1 MTSRTSRPAVWHI
14 GGDDVH
20 KRIPLLQALTAR
32 GFRVAAAGSE
42 DAAQFR
48 DNDIPY
54 FRYPLHRKL
63 APLQD
68 LRSCRALTA
77 LFRKH
82 QPDIVHG
89 FDPKPG
95 IAAPLLGRRAGVRG
109 RVRTITGLGFVMASE
124 SALAQAL
131 RPLYRGLQKRA
142 SSAAFTVFQNTDDRD
157 YFLANGLVQNG
168 RERVVLSSGVDI
180 DALRSQRP
188 APDQLATLR
197 TSLGL
202 DSKLVVTMV
211 SRIDENKGV
220 REFTRAADLVTQHVA
235 NVAFLLVGPYASEG
249 PDAERFVESLRRQ
262 PQSVLYLGPR
272 DDIPAILSLSDL
284 CVLPSYREGT
294 PRVLIEAGAQ
304 QVPSI
309 TTDVP
314 GCRDVVRDNWNGRLV
329 PPKDAPALATA
340 IIELLR
346 NRDTRTVMG
355 RRSYRYVKETFD
367 LPYVADAYAEIYHHA
382 LAETG

>member
-1 MTSRTSRPAVWHI
+1 MTRQSSRPTVWHI

-20 KRIPLLQALTAR
+20 KRIPLLQALEDR

-42 DAAQFR
+42 DAGRFQDSGIA
-48 DNDIPY
+48 Y
-54 FRYPLHRKL
+54 FRYPLHWKL

-77 LFRKH
+77 LFRRHK
-82 QPDIVHG
+82 PDVVHG

-109 RVRTITGLGFVMASE
+109 RVRTITGLGFVMASD
-124 SALAQAL
+124 SALARAL
-131 RPLYRGLQKRA
+131 RPVYRGLQRRA
-142 SSAAFTVFQNTDDRD
+142 SAAAFTVFQNADDRD
-157 YFLANGLVQNG
+157 YFFRNGLVQDG
-168 RERVVLSSGVDI
+168 REKVVLSSGVDI
-180 DALRSQRP
+180 DDLRSQRP
-188 APDQLATLR
+188 GPEQLAAMR

-202 DSKLVVTMV
+202 DGKFVVSMI

-220 REFTRAADLVTQHVA
+220 REFARSAEQVRRHVP
-235 NVAFLLVGPYASEG
+235 NTAFLLVGPYATEG
-249 PDAERFVESLRRQ
+249 PEAARFVENLKRQ
-262 PQSVLYLGPR
+262 PETVRYLGPR

-304 QVPSI
+304 QVPAV

-329 PPKDAPALATA
+329 PARDVGALADA
-340 IIELLR
+340 ITEILR
-346 NRDTRTVMG
+346 DQDARTVMG
-355 RRSYRYVKETFD
+355 RRSYQFVKETFD
-367 LPYVADAYAEIYHHA
+367 LPYVADAYAEIYRHA
-382 LAETG
+382 LAEAS